1 MNKVETRLVAADEAE
16 MRLDRWFSRHFPALR
31 HGQLEKLLRTG
42 QVRVDGGRV
51 KASHRLAA
59 GQEVRVPP
67 LPDPGTAP
75 TGPKPRA
82 QPSERDVKELRQR
95 ILYRDADVLI
105 IDKPAGLAV
114 QGGTGQDKHLDA
126 MLDAL
131 TLDAKERPRLVH
143 RLDKDTS
150 GCLALA
156 RTVSAARALTALFRG
171 RGVRKIYWAVTVGV
185 PNPMQGVIDAA
196 LAKEAGAKG
205 ERMAHSKEGDAAI
218 TVYSVLERAH
228 KKAAFVALWP
238 RTGRTHQLRAHLAL
252 IGTPILGDGKYA
264 GQEAFLSGAELPRKL
279 HLHAR
284 RLILPK
290 KGGGTIDATAP
301 LPAELRQT
309 WDYFGFEAGRKDDPF
324 TDFAD

>member
-1 MNKVETRLVAADEAE
+1 MNKVETRTVTADEAE
-16 MRLDRWFSRHFPALR
+16 MRLDRWFGRHFPTVR

-42 QVRVDGGRV
+42 QIRVDGGRV
-51 KASHRLAA
+51 KAAHRLAA
-59 GQEVRVPP
+59 GQEVRIPP
-67 LPDPGTAP
+67 LPASDANPP
-75 TGPKPRA
+75 KPKPRA
-82 QPSERDVKELRQR
+82 ATSERDAKELRQR
-95 ILYRDADVLI
+95 ILYRDADVLV

-114 QGGTGQDKHLDA
+114 QGGTGQDRHLDA

-131 TLDAKERPRLVH
+131 TLDAAERPRLVH

-156 RTVSAARALTALFRG
+156 RTASAARALTALFRG
-171 RGVRKIYWAVTVGV
+171 RTVRKIYWAIAVGV
-185 PNPMQGVIDAA
+185 PHPLQGVIDAA
-196 LAKEAGAKG
+196 LAKEEGTKG
-205 ERMAHSKEGDAAI
+205 ERMAHSEDGDEAV

-228 KKAAFVALWP
+228 KQASFVALWP
-238 RTGRTHQLRAHLAL
+238 RTGRTHQLRAHMAL

-264 GQEAFLSGAELPRKL
+264 GQEAFLSGADLPRTL

-301 LPAELRQT
+301 LPTALRST
-309 WDYFGFEAGRKDDPF
+309 WDYLGFQANRKDDPF
-324 TDFAD
+324 EDYD